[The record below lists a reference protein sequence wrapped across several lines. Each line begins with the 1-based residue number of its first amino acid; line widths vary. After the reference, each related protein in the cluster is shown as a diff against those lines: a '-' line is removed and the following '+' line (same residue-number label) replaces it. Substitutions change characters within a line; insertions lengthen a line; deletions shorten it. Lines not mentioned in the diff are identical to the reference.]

1 MRFGEKMRFQLATT
15 DLGRER
21 EREKMRFQSRWVLA
35 MGFQPWI

>member
-1 MRFGEKMRFQLATT
+1 MRFQLDIT
-15 DLGRER
+15 DLGRERERER